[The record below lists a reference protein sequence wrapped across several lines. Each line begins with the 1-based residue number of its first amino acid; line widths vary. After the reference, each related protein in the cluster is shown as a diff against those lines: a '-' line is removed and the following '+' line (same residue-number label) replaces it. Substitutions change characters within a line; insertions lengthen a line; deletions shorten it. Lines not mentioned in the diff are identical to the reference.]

1 MSLIENKKLHLNYE
15 IKERFEAGL
24 ELFGNE
30 VKAIRNS
37 KAEID
42 GAKIIIRGGEAF
54 IVGMNVSP
62 YQSSEKALPN
72 SSLKER
78 TLNPSLGE
86 VQGWAKND
94 RTRKLL
100 LKKSEILK
108 LSSESEKGG
117 QIFPIKIYDKH
128 GLLKMEIC
136 LAKRKNKKD
145 KRETLKLKEF
155 KKDRRE
161 FI

>member
-37 KAEID
+37 KAQID

-62 YQSSEKALPN
+62 YQASEKLE
-72 SSLKER
+72 K
-78 TLNPSLGE
+78 T
-86 VQGWAKND
+86 KND

-108 LSSESEKGG
+108 LATESEKGG